1 MQVHGPCNL
10 PGEGR
15 SLHPLSRRPPTRRF
29 DIHQFG
35 LPTSADLL
43 SHFPK
48 GWVAHHSLGMAE
60 LREANA
66 LAKALHATYDEQL
79 EACVEGLRPRVG

>member
-1 MQVHGPCNL
+1 
-10 PGEGR
+10 
-15 SLHPLSRRPPTRRF
+15 
-29 DIHQFG
+29 
-35 LPTSADLL
+35 
-43 SHFPK
+43 
-48 GWVAHHSLGMAE
+48 MAE